1 MMTRSRSPASPRPL
15 PDSAGAPRHAE
26 DTVDRVRLAELH
38 ALLDRAGPPPAPG
51 EALPPLWHAPLF
63 RPSTRP
69 SELGEDGAPRCDGLL
84 PDTGLPRRRRGGGRL
99 EFIAPLRVGE
109 PTSRLSVLQNVALR
123 EGATSPI
130 AVVTLRHEIS
140 GREGPAIREEEDLVF
155 RSALEAEAPPLPKPP
170 MRDDRPAFSR
180 EMTLDPVTVTRFCA
194 LTGDTHRIHR
204 DAAWAEAEEGRPG
217 LLAPSALLALLLAEL
232 MRDNMRR
239 KPRSFEWRVAAHPRV
254 GETVRLCGRGFGP
267 SADLWIVDAEGR
279 LVMEARAALG

>member
-1 MMTRSRSPASPRPL
+1 MTRPGAPSVL
-15 PDSAGAPRHAE
+15 PDSAGEPRHAE
-26 DTVDRVRLAELH
+26 DVVDPARLAELH
-38 ALLDRAGPPPAPG
+38 ALLDRAGPPPSPG

-63 RPSTRP
+63 RPAARP
-69 SELGEDGAPRCDGLL
+69 SELGEDGAPRADGLL
-84 PDTGLPRRRRGGGRL
+84 PETGLPRRRRGGGRL
-99 EFIAPLRVGE
+99 EFLAPLRVGE

-123 EGATSPI
+123 EGAASPI

-140 GREGPAIREEEDLVF
+140 GRDGPAIREEEDIVF
-155 RSALEAEAPPLPKPP
+155 RAAFEADAAPPPKPP

-180 EMTLDPVTVTRFCA
+180 ELTLDPLTVMRFCA
-194 LTGDTHRIHR
+194 LTGDAHRVHW

-217 LLAPSALLALLLAEL
+217 ALAPAAMLALLLAEL

-239 KPRSFEWRVAAHPRV
+239 TPRSFEWRVAAHPRV

-279 LVMEARAALG
+279 LVMEARAALA